1 MPQNTLDGSP
11 VFGEGGTVS
20 TVGKAGGKSAY
31 RMIDV
36 GEKPVTRRICRATG
50 SLLARPETLRRIE
63 RGELPKG
70 NALALAEAAGIAAV
84 KKTPDLLP
92 LCHPLPVDAVS
103 FRFMFEPHRLRVEC
117 EVVAHAKTGVEM
129 EALSGVT
136 ACLLCVYDLV
146 KGIDPALDL
155 DEIRLIE
162 KIGGKSGQWMHPRG
176 EPHPESRKNPPTLQL
191 PEAVVITL
199 SDRCSRGEAE
209 DTSGPALESLLIS
222 AGVSQVHRELLPDE
236 PELLLSRLNT
246 WIGKGSRLIVTT
258 GGTGLGPRDHTP
270 ETLKRLKG
278 RSIPGMGELM
288 RSTGASSTP
297 YAWLSRSEAV
307 LIEKTLILALPG
319 SRKGSVESLS
329 AVLPLI
335 GHTLEISSGG
345 DHK

>member
-1 MPQNTLDGSP
+1 MPQNRLDGSP
-11 VFGEGGTVS
+11 LFGEGGTVS
-20 TVGKAGGKSAY
+20 NEGKSAY

-50 SLLARPETLRRIE
+50 SLSARPETLGRIE

-70 NALALAEAAGIAAV
+70 NALALAEAAGMAAV
-84 KKTPDLLP
+84 KKTPELLP

-103 FRFMFEPHRLRVEC
+103 FRFVFEPDRLRVEC

-129 EALSGVT
+129 EALSGVM

-155 DEIRLIE
+155 EEIRLIE
-162 KIGGKSGQWMHPRG
+162 KIGGKSGHWVHPRG
-176 EPHPESRKNPPTLQL
+176 EPLPEPKNSPPTLQL
-191 PEAVVITL
+191 TEAVVITL

-209 DTSGPALESLLIS
+209 DTSGPALQTLLTS
-222 AGVSQVHRELLPDE
+222 AGVKQVHRELLPDE
-236 PELLLSRLNT
+236 PELLLSSIQN
-246 WIGKGSRLIVTT
+246 WIHRGTRLIVTT
-258 GGTGLGPRDHTP
+258 GGTGLGPRDRTP
-270 ETLKRLKG
+270 ETLKRLNG

-288 RSTGASSTP
+288 RSRGASSTP
-297 YAWLSRSEAV
+297 YAWLSRSDAILV
-307 LIEKTLILALPG
+307 EKTLVLALPG

-335 GHTLEISSGG
+335 GHTIEISSGG

>member
-20 TVGKAGGKSAY
+20 TEGKSAY

-50 SLLARPETLRRIE
+50 SLSARPETLRKIE

-84 KKTPDLLP
+84 KKTPELLP
-92 LCHPLPVDAVS
+92 LCHPLPVDAV
-103 FRFMFEPHRLRVEC
+103 RFQFHFEADRLRVEC

-136 ACLLCVYDLV
+136 ACLLCVYDLT

-155 DEIRLIE
+155 GEIRLIE
-162 KIGGKSGQWMHPRG
+162 KIGGKSGHWVHPKG
-176 EPHPESRKNPPTLQL
+176 ETPVSTPEPILELS
-191 PEAVVITL
+191 EAVVITL

-209 DTSGPALESLLIS
+209 DTSGPALESMLLS
-222 AGVSQVHRELLPDE
+222 AGVLRVQRELLPDE
-236 PELLLSRLNT
+236 PERLSAAIEN
-246 WIGKGSRLIVTT
+246 WIQKGVRLIVTT
-258 GGTGLGPRDHTP
+258 GGTGLGPRDRTP
-270 ETLKRLKG
+270 EALKRLEGKT
-278 RSIPGMGELM
+278 IPGLGELM
-288 RSTGASSTP
+288 RSRGAGSTP
-297 YAWLSRSEAV
+297 FAWLSRSEAV
-307 LIEKTLILALPG
+307 LVRQTLILALPG
-319 SRKGSVESLS
+319 SRKGSLESLS
-329 AVLPLI
+329 SVLPLI
-335 GHTLEISSGG
+335 GHTLEISSGA